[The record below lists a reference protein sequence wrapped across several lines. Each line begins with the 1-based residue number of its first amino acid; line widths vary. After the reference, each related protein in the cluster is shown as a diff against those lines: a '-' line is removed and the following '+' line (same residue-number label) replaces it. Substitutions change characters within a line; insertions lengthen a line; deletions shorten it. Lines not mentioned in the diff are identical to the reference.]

1 MGVLFE
7 QKKGLQRKISLLNL
21 IFHNSSTKNPNPIP
35 CDTLSIS
42 SRKFGGNALG
52 ISYVLSLQIIFI
64 ICNKMPHHRL
74 SEDKKWFCLLYG
86 NDIRLS
92 EFLMQGISSRIIG
105 SNCCKVLNFIILYLK
120 IGHNDP
126 WNNEKVYKSTSVLTR
141 CVAEERLSDAQN
153 VWLRQFYPHEEYL
166 KQVLYYK

>member
-1 MGVLFE
+1 MGHLFE
-7 QKKGLQRKISLLNL
+7 QKKVCKDFSTTALQKTYTQFLA
-21 IFHNSSTKNPNPIP
+21 
-35 CDTLSIS
+35 TLSVIS

-126 WNNEKVYKSTSVLTR
+126 
-141 CVAEERLSDAQN
+141 
-153 VWLRQFYPHEEYL
+153 
-166 KQVLYYK
+166 